1 MGVAPAVVVPSV
13 FTATSNGVD
22 LPKKILLKI
31 FLFKMVQFLL
41 MMASGVAI
49 AVAARAPPQNLS
61 KVGSVPS
68 ALPAGMPIK
77 SR

>member
-1 MGVAPAVVVPSV
+1 MAPVVVVPSV

-22 LPKKILLKI
+22 LPKKYFLKN
-31 FLFKMVQFLL
+31 FLNCKIPVLL

-61 KVGSVPS
+61 
-68 ALPAGMPIK
+68 
-77 SR
+77 